1 MTRRIGGAGRS
12 GPRGMGGPAMGG
24 KPEEDAVGDGGLE
37 VTLEELQE
45 FLDADRHAVRARPE
59 FKESLRERLWE
70 LVLAQR
76 RRWRGRS

>member
-1 MTRRIGGAGRS
+1 
-12 GPRGMGGPAMGG
+12 MGG